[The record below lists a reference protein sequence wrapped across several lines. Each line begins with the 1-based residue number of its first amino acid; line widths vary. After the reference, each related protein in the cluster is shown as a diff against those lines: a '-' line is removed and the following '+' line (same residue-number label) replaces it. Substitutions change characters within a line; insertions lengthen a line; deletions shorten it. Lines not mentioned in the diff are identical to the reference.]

1 MFYPI
6 DSLKRGGRFY
16 LCWVADSWPLRFAT
30 ITHRQLWSQD
40 IRRICDDL
48 LEVMTNESGRPTNR
62 FSLRL
67 SSQLLRGLVR
77 LYQRKATI
85 LLGELCMINANVMK
99 HSKKKWNIHEVVDVE
114 DQEVRLPQLQPLE
127 IREIVEEPPENE
139 QRIEEM
145 IQQSGNVVSNI
156 ADITLKEAT
165 IGEVLLPPNDGFGEE
180 NPEQALQF
188 LQDRTLEQMLVQPD
202 VSTVH
207 SGLEVALDITDK
219 SHDKSRLMHEP
230 AQMERISEHDVTLFR
245 KSVGEE
251 LIPEFE
257 KDIPEIPEIPHPELP
272 VPVPDKP
279 QEEPM
284 PEAIVVIEPL
294 KMQQPVEIELEELEE
309 TAPQAK
315 RRKFKNKLIIDKKT
329 KISPNIFRARIENPM
344 VELRCEDSSDDI
356 ILIRVPPETYFR
368 RPCHGGEK
376 ILPNFG
382 FTISRLFCRNLGV
395 VSAQPLADREE
406 EQSTEAVRR
415 RSSRTLPRSSLENI
429 EEEQEAHI
437 VQVQDRH
444 EVQLELPIPEVNV
457 TANELNVSEVPRVSV
472 PMDLDITEMLT
483 QKVETLSQA
492 RKRTAEH
499 GTVDSPKRQRSVGYV
514 SFRESQQAK
523 EQAQHVPAPCPVIT
537 TDLCEAEADKEN
549 VPANLQQPQPQ
560 DAELILSS
568 KLQEAGLADI
578 VQPPVPE
585 LESHSQPQ
593 RPLASRKTGS
603 DRSETPL
610 GSLDRTKVSLG
621 DSEQT
626 TDSKRFIRDQ
636 WGTEGT
642 MVKILKHIKAGLQ
655 PVTVTSLLNKGPVIS
670 GYRRI
675 IAARCFTSLLKL
687 KQHGFI
693 NVKKN
698 SETLEIA
705 DVTLG
710 PKLTNLNEV

>member
-1 MFYPI
+1 MKI
-6 DSLKRGGRFY
+6 LAGK
-16 LCWVADSWPLRFAT
+16 
-30 ITHRQLWSQD
+30 QLWSQD

-114 DQEVRLPQLQPLE
+114 DEEVRLPQLQPLE
-127 IREIVEEPPENE
+127 IREIIEEPPENE

-219 SHDKSRLMHEP
+219 SHDKSRLLHEP

-245 KSVGEE
+245 KSTGEE
-251 LIPEFE
+251 LMPEFE

-284 PEAIVVIEPL
+284 PEAVVVIERL
-294 KMQQPVEIELEELEE
+294 NQEKPVEIELEELEE
-309 TAPQAK
+309 TAPHAK
-315 RRKFKNKLIIDKKT
+315 RRKLRNKLIIDKKT
-329 KISPNIFRARIENPM
+329 KIGPNYFRARIENPM

-356 ILIRVPPETYFR
+356 IFIRVPAETYFR

-376 ILPNFG
+376 IASNFG
-382 FTISRLFCRNLGV
+382 FTISRLFSRNLGV
-395 VSAQPLADREE
+395 ITAQTLEDRHE
-406 EQSTEAVRR
+406 EQSTEAIRR
-415 RSSRTLPRSSLENI
+415 KSSRTLPRSMLENI

-437 VQVQDRH
+437 LQVQDRT
-444 EVQLELPIPEVNV
+444 EIPVELPAPEANV
-457 TANELNVSEVPRVSV
+457 TVNEISVSEPPRVSV
-472 PMDLDITEMLT
+472 PMDVDIADMLT

-492 RKRTAEH
+492 RKRTAEL
-499 GTVDSPKRQRSVGYV
+499 GATDSPKRQRSVGYV
-514 SFRESQQAK
+514 SFRESQLAK
-523 EQAQHVPAPCPVIT
+523 EQSQQVPPAPCPVII
-537 TDLCEAEADKEN
+537 TDVCDADKEN

-578 VQPPVPE
+578 IQPLVPE
-585 LESHSQPQ
+585 VEAHSQTQ
-593 RPLASRKTGS
+593 RVLTSRKTGS

-655 PVTVTSLLNKGPVIS
+655 PVTVTSLLDKGPVIS

-675 IAARCFTSLLKL
+675 IAARCFTSILKL

-693 NVKKN
+693 NVKKH
-698 SETLEIA
+698 SKTLEIA

-710 PKLTNLNEV
+710 PKLTSLNEL